1 MNLSIH
7 FHLTEIMILSEEHK
21 DVSIGKEN
29 FQVSQQ
35 ADAGTV
41 LKITV
46 EALSPEYGRYIF
58 SSLPLNDTQRSNL
71 RDQDGKPVMGAFGAT
86 AAKSMHIAFEESR

>member
-1 MNLSIH
+1 LHQCSLERTFSYTSSRDNE
-7 FHLTEIMILSEEHK
+7 LTEEYGNA
-21 DVSIGKEN
+21 SIGKETIWD
-29 FQVSQQ
+29 

-58 SSLPLNDTQRSNL
+58 SSLPLNDAQRSIL
-71 RDQDGKPVMGAFGAT
+71 RDEDGKPVMGCFGAT
-86 AAKSMHIAFEESR
+86 AAKSMYIVFEE